1 MPSATWCRE
10 EACIPQWMSKL
21 LSDPT
26 PLQAVVWPLLRT
38 NRDVVVIA
46 EHGCGKTLA
55 YAVPLLVRA
64 AALQGPNFDG
74 IKRFNCLRR
83 PTNATACHGNY
94 SLGLSPLPPK
104 KILFGLAIFK
114 TNPGPFTHG
123 AAGSRHEQPD
133 WCQQILPWQEWRQ
146 RPPDGVILV
155 PTAEMVR
162 QVLW

>member
-1 MPSATWCRE
+1 
-10 EACIPQWMSKL
+10 MSKL

-74 IKRFNCLRR
+74 IKRFNACSEGGDQPLQ
-83 PTNATACHGNY
+83 PHATVIISWVCPPQKKNFLKVGIFQNEPW
-94 SLGLSPLPPK
+94 SLYPCGRLPP
-104 KILFGLAIFK
+104 
-114 TNPGPFTHG
+114 
-123 AAGSRHEQPD
+123 
-133 WCQQILPWQEWRQ
+133 
-146 RPPDGVILV
+146 
-155 PTAEMVR
+155 
-162 QVLW
+162 

>member
-1 MPSATWCRE
+1 
-10 EACIPQWMSKL
+10 MSKL

-74 IKRFNCLRR
+74 IKRFNACSEGGDQPLQ
-83 PTNATACHGNY
+83 PHATVIISWVC
-94 SLGLSPLPPK
+94 PPQK
-104 KILFGLAIFK
+104 KTF
-114 TNPGPFTHG
+114 
-123 AAGSRHEQPD
+123 
-133 WCQQILPWQEWRQ
+133 
-146 RPPDGVILV
+146 
-155 PTAEMVR
+155 
-162 QVLW
+162 